1 MPLSQPGR
9 DYDSENSE
17 RIGQPRWL
25 LGLAGGA
32 AHHRDGNLL
41 EAQLVLE
48 GFEDDLVGVES
59 VLAQIQLVELGDP
72 YGAVAVSTVRDLH
85 AGEKR
90 DHTREEHH
98 PDVTGAPRLFVEAH
112 KAGAQHEIG
121 LPLDYGFHETVDLLR
136 FVLAVGV
143 EVDDDLGAFGLR
155 YREARPEGVALAP
168 VDDVA
173 DDGYALSPG
182 DGRRR
187 VGRAVVHDDR
197 LYRVAKDLV
206 GDPAQ
211 HPLDAALLVDRGH
224 DDQDLTRVPLDS
236 LFGREVFLGVLL
248 YGEAGDDLAA
258 AARDLAH
265 AAQEVQKE
273 PEEQQHGDREQR
285 ETAILEPEKFGKDPE
300 DLRYD
305 RDEDDAEGD
314 EQREEQVEPA
324 PPSPVPRD
332 AVDREERGDY
342 DARNTYVLDR
352 HAVPRAPRA
361 GPGPCA
367 RAVWPC
373 PCASR
378 RSASLPQGRS
388 YRGTQARC

>member
-168 VDDVA
+168 VDDVGN
-173 DDGYALSPG
+173 DRYALGPG
-182 DGRRR
+182 DGRSR
-187 VGRAVVHDDR
+187 VGRTVVDHDR
-197 LYRVAKDLV
+197 FHLVTQDLV
-206 GDPAQ
+206 WDPAQ
-211 HPLDAALLVDRGH
+211 HSLDAPLLVVRGH
-224 DDQDLTRVPLDS
+224 DDQDLAGVPLGP
-236 LFGREVFLGVLL
+236 LFGGEVLLGVFPD
-248 YGEAGDDLAA
+248 GEACDDLAVA
-258 AARDLAH
+258 ATRLPH
-265 AAQEVQKE
+265 APQQVQ
-273 PEEQQHGDREQR
+273 
-285 ETAILEPEKFGKDPE
+285 
-300 DLRYD
+300 
-305 RDEDDAEGD
+305 
-314 EQREEQVEPA
+314 EQREEQEVGEPEQGEG
-324 PPSPVPRD
+324 PVLEAEQPAQRFEELRD
-332 AVDREERGDY
+332 HRDEDYAERY
-342 DARNTYVLDR
+342 
-352 HAVPRAPRA
+352 
-361 GPGPCA
+361 
-367 RAVWPC
+367 
-373 PCASR
+373 
-378 RSASLPQGRS
+378 
-388 YRGTQARC
+388 